1 MQGKSPYMVYI
12 SVGGAL
18 VIVRLALESI
28 HGQSWADFLVR
39 GNPCKL
45 ISFPCFQLRRPQL
58 LLW

>member
-1 MQGKSPYMVYI
+1 MQEKSPYMVYI

-39 GNPCKL
+39 GNPFA
-45 ISFPCFQLRRPQL
+45 S
-58 LLW
+58 